1 MALNIRTHR
10 QNWLVTETIS
20 RSKLETGQ
28 LIGFLYSSDI
38 KENMDKRPFVL
49 FLGLDHNKNL
59 LHGLALNYLT
69 KYQLESLFKKMN
81 NDSTSDSNKRGR
93 LMDIDEEK
101 KKGIEEVSLS
111 KVFLGKESTPTR
123 SVKTAEALYSRIV
136 KPFIR
141 STQKPIYRSYKLNKI
156 RNLRLVRYKWDIK

>member
-49 FLGLDHNKNL
+49 FLGLDYNKNL
-59 LHGLALNYLT
+59 LHGLA
-69 KYQLESLFKKMN
+69 
-81 NDSTSDSNKRGR
+81 
-93 LMDIDEEK
+93 
-101 KKGIEEVSLS
+101 
-111 KVFLGKESTPTR
+111 
-123 SVKTAEALYSRIV
+123 
-136 KPFIR
+136 
-141 STQKPIYRSYKLNKI
+141 
-156 RNLRLVRYKWDIK
+156 